1 MKNCAFKAVI
11 YDCDGV
17 MFDSFEANLAFYNRI
32 MAMLGKP
39 PLARGD
45 SELMHIL
52 HTFASREVLRHI
64 FPDEAEWSA
73 AMGCLPAID
82 FRELVRFMRME
93 EGFRETIELLS
104 PDLGLAVCTNRSVSI
119 DTVLDSFDLTRYFG
133 IVMTASRVT
142 NPKPHPEPLLKVL
155 DHYRIGPGEALFV
168 GDSEVDQ
175 QASRAAGIP
184 FVAYRADLPAFAR
197 IDRHEEILDLVYP
210 GK

>member
-1 MKNCAFKAVI
+1 
-11 YDCDGV
+11 
-17 MFDSFEANLAFYNRI
+17 MFDSFEANLAFYDRI

-45 SELMHIL
+45 KELMQIL

-64 FPDEAEWSA
+64 FPDEANWSA
-73 AMGCLPAID
+73 AMRCIPAID
-82 FRELVRFMRME
+82 YRELVRFMRME

-104 PDLGLAVCTNRSVSI
+104 PKLGLAVCTNRSVSI
-119 DTVLDSFDLTRYFG
+119 DTVLEGFDLTRYFG

-155 DHYRIGPGEALFV
+155 EHYRIGPGEALFV

-175 QASRAAGIP
+175 QASQAAGIP
-184 FVAYRADLPAFAR
+184 FIAYRADLPAFAR
-197 IDRHEEILDLVYP
+197 IDRHREILDLVSP
-210 GK
+210 EK